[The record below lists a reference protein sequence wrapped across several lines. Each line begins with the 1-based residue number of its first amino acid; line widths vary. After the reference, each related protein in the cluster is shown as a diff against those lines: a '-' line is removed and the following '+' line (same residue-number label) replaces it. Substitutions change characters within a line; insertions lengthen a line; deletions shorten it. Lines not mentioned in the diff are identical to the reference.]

1 MTFDELSREQ
11 KTEAKQDYLT
21 NLAMKGRFV
30 ATIYGESSGQEERD
44 PSWGELANADKLVS
58 DETMEKLSAGVEF
71 VTEDFSSRVD
81 RPLPA
86 FSPDFV
92 ESWCD
97 ANITPSQYEKDHDK
111 LHTNYDIRMALK
123 YAADKIKG
131 LCARYRSGRL
141 SDDDIACMYRQEE
154 EDDDMH

>member
-11 KTEAKQDYLT
+11 KIELKQGLVERR
-21 NLAMKGRFV
+21 NREKG
-30 ATIYGESSGQEERD
+30 TSYE
-44 PSWGELANADKLVS
+44 ELADADSLVS
-58 DETMEKLSAGVEF
+58 DEEAREAFAGTEF
-71 VTEDFSSRVD
+71 VPEDFSSRGD
-81 RPLPA
+81 RPFPV